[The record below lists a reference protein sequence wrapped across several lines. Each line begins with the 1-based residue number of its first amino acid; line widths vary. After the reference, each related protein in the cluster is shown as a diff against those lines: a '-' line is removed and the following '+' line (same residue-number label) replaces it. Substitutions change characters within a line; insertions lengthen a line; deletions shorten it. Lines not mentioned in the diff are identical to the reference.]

1 MQKRCW
7 MWLQKTGVLVTA
19 AALILTVPRKV
30 GAEATYFDQFRRDT
44 LARLGEVPKPDKP
57 LKIGAILITLA
68 NPFWVTVKEGYE
80 STAKEYAVSIDVQAA
95 PQENSI
101 AGQLDMLEN
110 MVVKDYDA
118 LTVHAITPQ
127 NVIPGLTKAKAKGIP
142 VITDKRVDM
151 KAAREA
157 GADPIEIAL
166 VDFHGQGQT
175 GGAFLAAK
183 VKAGGGGKV
192 AIIEGLPGAPQ
203 SEARKSG
210 ATEAFK
216 AEPSVNLVSVQ
227 PGNWDR
233 MKAFSVASNMLQ
245 AHPDLK
251 GIFCANDVMA
261 LAAVEAVEAAG
272 KQGQVAVTGI
282 DFISQ
287 AKEAIKAGRLA
298 ASVAQ
303 SPFLVGEMCG
313 RAAIL
318 AASGKP
324 VPSEAYI
331 PVVLVSGEN
340 IGRMEGWK

>member
-1 MQKRCW
+1 MHERSLSWSHKRSF
-7 MWLQKTGVLVTA
+7 LALAAILVSFTQQTA
-19 AALILTVPRKV
+19 S
-30 GAEATYFDQFRRDT
+30 AETAYFDQFREET
-44 LARLGEVPKPDKP
+44 LAKLGEVPKPDKP

-80 STAKEYAVSIDVQAA
+80 STAKQYGVTIDVQAA

-101 AGQLDMLEN
+101 AGQLDILEN
-110 MVVKDYDA
+110 MVVKGYEA

-127 NVIPGLTKAKAKGIP
+127 NVIPGLAKAKAKGIP
-142 VITDKRVDM
+142 VITDKRVDI
-151 KAAREA
+151 KAANEA
-157 GADPIEIAL
+157 GGDPIEIAL
-166 VDFHGQGQT
+166 VDFYGQGKT
-175 GGAFLAAK
+175 GGAFLAAT

-203 SEARKSG
+203 SEARKKG
-210 ATEAFK
+210 ATEAFN
-216 AEPSVNLVSVQ
+216 AEPSLTLVSVQ

-233 MKAFSVASNMLQ
+233 MKAYSTATNLVQ

-282 DFISQ
+282 DLIPQ
-287 AKEAIKAGRLA
+287 ARDAIKEGRLA

-303 SPFLVGEMCG
+303 SPFLVGEMCA

-318 AASGKP
+318 AALGKP
-324 VPSEAYI
+324 VPAEAYI
-331 PVVLVSGEN
+331 PVVLVSKEN
-340 IGRMEGWK
+340 IDRMQGWK